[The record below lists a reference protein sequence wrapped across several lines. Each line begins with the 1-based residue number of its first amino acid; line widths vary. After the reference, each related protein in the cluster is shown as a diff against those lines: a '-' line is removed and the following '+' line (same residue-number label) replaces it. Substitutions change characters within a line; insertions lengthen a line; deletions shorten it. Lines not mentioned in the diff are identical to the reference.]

1 MFESADVDLKDEY
14 HPGTLLPPGPTMTD
28 PQPPEGTTRTP
39 ETSKGGIHYFWRNGL
54 ESF

>member
-28 PQPPEGTTRTP
+28 PQPLEGTTRTP
-39 ETSKGGIHYFWRNGL
+39 ETSKGGMHCFCRNEL